1 MDSRHQGVAVDT
13 SGSPVVVRA
22 VAVESQVVTPTFD
35 QSLSDA
41 AVVFG
46 NEGGQGMGFVSAR
59 ASGVPAS
66 SSQCDIT
73 VRSVTTGS
81 ILPYGSPTHTV
92 GSGVGGGRFEHVETN
107 GRSFRLGV
115 TDISH

>member
-1 MDSRHQGVAVDT
+1 
-13 SGSPVVVRA
+13 
-22 VAVESQVVTPTFD
+22 VAVESPVVTPTFD

-46 NEGGQGMGFVSAR
+46 NEDGQGMGFVSTR
-59 ASGVPAS
+59 ASRVSAS

-73 VRSVTTGS
+73 VRSVETGS

-92 GSGVGGGRFEHVETN
+92 DSGVGGGRFEHVEAN
-107 GRSFRLGV
+107 GRSIRLGV
-115 TDISH
+115 TDNPH